1 MSHEARFA
9 ALGLTLPSPPKP
21 FATYATATLHG
32 DLLFTSGH
40 GPLKNDG
47 TYVVGKLGAT
57 LDVAQGRE
65 AARLT
70 GLALL
75 ATIRETL
82 GSFDRVARIVKVL
95 GMVNATPD
103 FTEHPQVINGCSDLF
118 VQVFGDV
125 ALAARSAV
133 GTNSLPSG
141 IAVEIEAIFAVA
153 R

>member
-9 ALGLTLPSPPKP
+9 ALGLKLPSPPKP

-32 DLLFTSGH
+32 DLLYTSGH
-40 GPLKNDG
+40 GPLRADG
-47 TYVVGKLGAT
+47 SFVLGKLGAT
-57 LDVAQGRE
+57 LDVAEGRE

-70 GLALL
+70 GLAIL
-75 ATIRETL
+75 ATIRAKL

-141 IAVEIEAIFAVA
+141 IAVEIEAILAVA
-153 R
+153 G